1 MKHSNFVS
9 MKFSLATALLLLIIL
24 LFYQHLSSL
33 NLNLITLSS
42 LSHATSLAPSPSPS
56 MSMEFSILSSN
67 VTLTPGAQKKEKKR
81 NRIEK
86 GLAKSRAAIREA
98 MTSKKY
104 AFEKEKTFVPR
115 GTVYRN
121 AYAFHQ

>member
-1 MKHSNFVS
+1 
-9 MKFSLATALLLLIIL
+9 MKFSLATALILLIIL

-42 LSHATSLAPSPSPS
+42 LFHATSLAPSPSPS

-81 NRIEK
+81 NRIEE

-98 MTSKKY
+98 MRSKKY